1 MQPLQNRPTWG
12 RKSSLNYTALL
23 RRAITHAIVKSV
35 ATIASFVFLKRDW
48 GYVMSSHER
57 EEELRKRLR
66 LIHLLHQTNSYPTG
80 PGTANQRRQRRRRW
94 RRRWQ
99 QLLALADRIYSFP
112 DPPTDTPLDL
122 AIQQLQN
129 LAIES
134 IPDPP
139 TNTPEALCDPTKDS
153 RSPQD

>member
-1 MQPLQNRPTWG
+1 
-12 RKSSLNYTALL
+12 
-23 RRAITHAIVKSV
+23 
-35 ATIASFVFLKRDW
+35 
-48 GYVMSSHER
+48 MSSHER

-66 LIHLLHQTNSYPTG
+66 LIHLLHQINPYPTG

-94 RRRWQ
+94 RKRWQ

-112 DPPTDTPLDL
+112 DPPTDTSLDL

-139 TNTPEALCDPTKDS
+139 TNIPEALCDPTKDS

>member
-1 MQPLQNRPTWG
+1 
-12 RKSSLNYTALL
+12 
-23 RRAITHAIVKSV
+23 
-35 ATIASFVFLKRDW
+35 
-48 GYVMSSHER
+48 MSSHER

-66 LIHLLHQTNSYPTG
+66 LIHLLHQTNPYPAG
-80 PGTANQRRQRRRRW
+80 PSTANQRRQRRRRW
-94 RRRWQ
+94 KKRWQ

-139 TNTPEALCDPTKDS
+139 TNTPGALCDPTENS

>member
-1 MQPLQNRPTWG
+1 MSNR
-12 RKSSLNYTALL
+12 
-23 RRAITHAIVKSV
+23 
-35 ATIASFVFLKRDW
+35 
-48 GYVMSSHER
+48 ER

-66 LIHLLHQTNSYPTG
+66 LIHLLHQTNPTG

-129 LAIES
+129 LDIES

-139 TNTPEALCDPTKDS
+139 TNIPEALYDPTEDS
-153 RSPQD
+153 RSPQN

>member
-1 MQPLQNRPTWG
+1 MR
-12 RKSSLNYTALL
+12 
-23 RRAITHAIVKSV
+23 
-35 ATIASFVFLKRDW
+35 
-48 GYVMSSHER
+48 SHTG
-57 EEELRKRLR
+57 EEELRRRLR
-66 LIHLLHQTNSYPTG
+66 LIHLLHQTNPYPTG
-80 PGTANQRRQRRRRW
+80 SGSANQRRQKRRRW
-94 RRRWQ
+94 RQRWQ

-139 TNTPEALCDPTKDS
+139 TNIPEALCDPTENS
-153 RSPQD
+153 RSPQA

>member
-1 MQPLQNRPTWG
+1 
-12 RKSSLNYTALL
+12 
-23 RRAITHAIVKSV
+23 
-35 ATIASFVFLKRDW
+35 
-48 GYVMSSHER
+48 MSSHER
-57 EEELRKRLR
+57 EEELQKRLR
-66 LIHLLHQTNSYPTG
+66 LIHLLHQTTDSYPTG
-80 PGTANQRRQRRRRW
+80 PGTANQRRQRRKRW

-139 TNTPEALCDPTKDS
+139 SNTPEALCDPTKDS

>member
-1 MQPLQNRPTWG
+1 
-12 RKSSLNYTALL
+12 
-23 RRAITHAIVKSV
+23 
-35 ATIASFVFLKRDW
+35 
-48 GYVMSSHER
+48 MSSHER

-66 LIHLLHQTNSYPTG
+66 LIHLLHQTTDLYPAG

-129 LAIES
+129 LAIDS

-139 TNTPEALCDPTKDS
+139 TNIPEALCGPTENS

>member
-1 MQPLQNRPTWG
+1 
-12 RKSSLNYTALL
+12 
-23 RRAITHAIVKSV
+23 
-35 ATIASFVFLKRDW
+35 
-48 GYVMSSHER
+48 MSSRER

-66 LIHLLHQTNSYPTG
+66 LIHLLHQTNPYPTG

-94 RRRWQ
+94 RKRWQ